1 MARHDGTVAWS
12 WVETLDEVQE
22 RRQHARRLIGLQL
35 GAVRYCEID
44 YAMLDRPQGQEGPR
58 HVVSGAEWQ
67 EPSFRFDF
75 GDSVDYGVELET
87 ACGRVFTVSWDSPGS
102 HEGIWLREL
111 PLVGQ
116 AVLADANSAIWEVS
130 RAGRWDRF
138 IGCEV
143 SDVWLHYRPWA
154 SDDGYWCTR
163 VTLTIDGS
171 DVQLLA
177 GQAAAGRLAP
187 AADNIAVLF
196 SAAGLPEW
204 ELYDESV

>member
-1 MARHDGTVAWS
+1 MAWS

-35 GAVRYCEID
+35 GAVGYCQID
-44 YAMLDRPQGQEGPR
+44 YAMPDRPAGQEGPR
-58 HVVSGAEWQ
+58 HVVNEGEWQ
-67 EPSFRFDF
+67 EPSFRFGF
-75 GDSVDYGVELET
+75 GDSVDYGVELKT
-87 ACGRVFTVSWDSPGS
+87 ACGRLFTVSWDSPGC

-111 PLVGQ
+111 PLVGE
-116 AVLADANSAIWEVS
+116 AVLANANAAIWDVS
-130 RAGRWDRF
+130 GAGRWDRF
-138 IGCEV
+138 IGCEI
-143 SDVWLHYRPWA
+143 SDVWLHYRPWV

-177 GQAAAGRLAP
+177 GQADAGQLAP

-196 SAAGLPEW
+196 PAARLPEW
-204 ELYDESV
+204 ELYDDGV